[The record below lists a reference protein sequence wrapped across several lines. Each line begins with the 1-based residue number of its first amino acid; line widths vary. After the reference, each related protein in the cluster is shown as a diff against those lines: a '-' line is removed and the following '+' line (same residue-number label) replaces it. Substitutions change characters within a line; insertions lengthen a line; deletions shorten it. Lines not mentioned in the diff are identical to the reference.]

1 MVDIRTSSDA
11 TGVKGGHLDRS
22 YVDAA
27 SIVGGAIVAT
37 AIFTA
42 LSVFGSAVGLSLT
55 SANFG
60 SGISA
65 KVAAIAVG
73 IWTAWIA
80 VSSFVAGGYIAGRL
94 RHRISD
100 ASPYEVEMRDG
111 LHGLISWG
119 LAAIFSGL
127 ILASALSGL
136 TSARGESAATM
147 TQNYEISKLFRGER
161 TVDEGAHADAKAVL
175 ASALAN
181 KSFAGDDRAYLVQLV
196 SARTGVPA
204 AEVGTRADAALNGLR
219 AAADQTRRGAVL
231 AAFLA
236 AVALALGAA
245 AAWWAGTEGGKHRD
259 QGTLFSPF
267 TKWG

>member
-1 MVDIRTSSDA
+1 MVDIRTTSDA
-11 TGVKGGHLDRS
+11 SSVKGGHLDRS

-27 SIVGGAIVAT
+27 SVVGGAIVAT

-42 LSVFGSAVGLSLT
+42 LTVFGSAVGLSLT
-55 SANFG
+55 SADLG

-65 KVAAIAVG
+65 KAAAIAVG

-94 RHRISD
+94 RHRIAD

-127 ILASALSGL
+127 ILASALGGL
-136 TSARGESAATM
+136 SNTRRESAATA
-147 TQNYEISKLFRGER
+147 TQNYEVSKLFRGEKA
-161 TVDEGAHADAKAVL
+161 VDEGAHADAKAVL
-175 ASALAN
+175 TAALAN
-181 KSFAGDDRAYLVQLV
+181 KSFTADDRTYMTQLV
-196 SARTGVPA
+196 SAKAGVPA
-204 AEVGTRADAALNGLR
+204 AEATIRADAALNGLK

-267 TKWG
+267 TNWG

>member
-1 MVDIRTSSDA
+1 MVDIRTSPDA
-11 TGVKGGHLDRS
+11 AALKGSHLDRS

-27 SIVGGAIVAT
+27 SVVGGAIVAT

-55 SANFG
+55 SADLG

-65 KVAAIAVG
+65 KAAAIAVG

-94 RHRISD
+94 RHRIAD

-119 LAAIFSGL
+119 LAAIFSGM
-127 ILASALSGL
+127 ILASALGGLNAHSG
-136 TSARGESAATM
+136 SAATM
-147 TQNYEISKLFRGER
+147 TQNYEVSKLFRGER

-181 KSFAGDDRAYLVQLV
+181 KSFAGDDRTYLAQLV
-196 SARTGVPA
+196 SAKTGAPA
-204 AEVGTRADAALNGLR
+204 AEAGVRADAALNGLKT
-219 AAADQTRRGAVL
+219 AADQTRRGAVL